1 MRLFRKKVREEEPN
15 YWQSVSDVMVALL
28 LIVLL
33 IMMLFILY
41 MTRVPDPDLVEE
53 PHTSDDD
60 DGWGEGGRDWED
72 LYHGLYWD
80 DHGGWNDHTG
90 RGDGSGDGRGDGA
103 GDEPGQ
109 YEYELP
115 GVGDFE
121 GDQKAAV
128 FVTVRDGETGLNI
141 RETGINFEL
150 FSNRRGKT
158 ALYDYYPQK
167 LKNES
172 YNTTPAGNFYL
183 PEKIGLGSWW
193 LRQISVPYGYD
204 LSDDVHFLVEES
216 HDWNDPYAVTV
227 DLFPCRNVIRLSTV
241 DAASGMGVS
250 GAEYDIYA
258 AADIITADGTLRYS
272 LGQVVDHVICDQ
284 DGRGQSIELYLGQYE
299 VRETRPPQF
308 YAVNELP
315 LTVFVDRKT
324 AAKNEPV
331 YEIRQERTCFVLS
344 VWDELYADRAIPNAS
359 FMLAGEEGEELLE
372 VKTDPR
378 GVLELK
384 ELKKD
389 TAYTLTQLTSEPDY
403 QLPEN
408 SIRFRV
414 GADGR
419 IDGSA
424 RKEMRTVNRMIR
436 VSIGVRDALL
446 GSEVS
451 DLSLALYDEKGELM
465 HLWSSSALSEELHG
479 LRPGKYT
486 LKANGNDTAFT
497 VEDTAKVQYIL
508 HSVWSMTGILLVS
521 GAALLLAAGTAMTV
535 NKLRK
540 RGKKGKRNE

>member
-1 MRLFRKKVREEEPN
+1 MRLFRKKVRDEEPN
-15 YWQSVSDVMVALL
+15 YWQSISDVMVALL

-80 DHGGWNDHTG
+80 DHGGWSNHTG
-90 RGDGSGDGRGDGA
+90 RGDGSGDGRGDGN
-103 GDEPGQ
+103 GDEPGE

-128 FVTVRDGETGLNI
+128 FVTVRDGETGHNI
-141 RETGINFEL
+141 REAGINFEL
-150 FSNRRGKT
+150 FNNRRGKN

-167 LKNES
+167 QKNES
-172 YNTTPAGNFYL
+172 YNTTAAGSFYL

-204 LSDDVHFLVEES
+204 LSEDVHFLLEES
-216 HDWNDPYAVTV
+216 HDWSDPYAVTV

-241 DAASGMGVS
+241 DAASGEDVP
-250 GAEYDIYA
+250 GAEYDILA

-272 LGQVVDHVICDQ
+272 LGQVVDHVVCGQ
-284 DGRGQSIELYLGQYE
+284 DGQGQSIELYLGQYE
-299 VRETRPPQF
+299 VKETRPPQF
-308 YAVNELP
+308 YAVNKLP
-315 LTVFVDRKT
+315 LTVFVDRKG
-324 AAKNEPV
+324 AIKNEPV
-331 YEIRQERTCFVLS
+331 YEIPVERTSFVLS
-344 VWDELYADRAIPNAS
+344 LRDELYTERAVPNAS
-359 FMLAGEEGEELLE
+359 FMLSWDGEETQE
-372 VKTDPR
+372 VKTDAR

-389 TAYTLTQLTSEPDY
+389 TAYTLTQLTSAPDY
-403 QLPEN
+403 RLPEN
-408 SIRFRV
+408 SILFRV

-424 RKEMRTVNRMIR
+424 RKEMKITNRMIR
-436 VSIGVRDALL
+436 VAVGIRDALL

-451 DLSLALYDEKGELM
+451 DLSLALYDDQGELK
-465 HLWSSSALSEELHG
+465 HLWFSSALSEELHG
-479 LRPGKYT
+479 LEPGKYT
-486 LKANGNDTAFT
+486 LKANGKDTIVT
-497 VEDTAKVQYIL
+497 VEDTAKVQYIQL
-508 HSVWSMTGILLVS
+508 SVWSTAGILLVS
-521 GAALLLAAGTAMTV
+521 GAALLLAAGAVLTV
-535 NKLRK
+535 NRLRK
-540 RGKKGKRNE
+540 RGNKGKRNE